1 MEILLHWRN
10 TLEFRKN
17 TAGSIAVIVAL
28 SLIPLIVGSGAAVDF
43 GRAYMV
49 KSRLAFA
56 LDAAGLAV
64 GSSDPNSD
72 LNGIL
77 IRYFSANYPEEQLGT
92 PAKPSMSIA
101 DGVIQLSAT
110 AEIKTLFLGMIG
122 INEITVAANS
132 VIVRETKGLEIV
144 LVLDNTGSM
153 FFNGKIDALRTAAQD
168 MVDTVFGNEQ
178 RPENLTMGLVPF
190 VATVN
195 IGVDKSRFVNFLVDR
210 PTDLDGRANEYPDR
224 IDTSWKGCVEA
235 RQFPH
240 DTQDTF
246 KLGDN
251 GKSGEWNPYY
261 WEAEDIFIFQRD
273 NLGNINRNGQV
284 FFSGCSNSWWQPS
297 AFPNTL
303 KDVPRGVYDMRRPAS
318 IGQAST
324 PPTFGSLP
332 GQFVNLDITPEGTG
346 GPNKACPDPVVP
358 LTNNRSEL
366 EAGIARMKPWFG
378 NGTMANLGA
387 VWGWRLLSPDV
398 PFSQGKPYS
407 DPQNKKVLVILTDGQ
422 NLISRNGQF
431 CSRANP
437 KYTSEYTAYGYLGE
451 DVNSHGRLPGITN
464 FNTANRILNER
475 LIETC
480 ENIKAKD
487 ITVYTIVFQLDDEE
501 TLEIFRN
508 CASSP
513 DNFFNSPNNETLRA
527 SFRAIGAE
535 LSNLRIAQ

>member
-1 MEILLHWRN
+1 MKLFHHWSDILD
-10 TLEFRKN
+10 FGKN
-17 TAGSIAVIVAL
+17 SSGSIAVIVAL

-49 KSRLAFA
+49 KSRLSFA

-64 GSSDPNSD
+64 GSSDQNSD
-72 LNGIL
+72 LNGTL
-77 IRYFSANYPEEQLGT
+77 ERYFSANYPEEQLGT
-92 PAKPSMSIA
+92 PAKPSMEIA
-101 DGVIQLSAT
+101 NGVIQLSAT

-122 INEITVAANS
+122 INQITVSANS

-153 FFNGKIDALRTAAQD
+153 FFDGKIDALKTAAQD

-178 RPENLTMGLVPF
+178 RPKNLTMGLVPF

-195 IGVDKSRFVNFLVDR
+195 IGTGMDRFVKFLVDN
-210 PTDLDGRANEYPDR
+210 PTDLDERANQYPNR

-246 KLGDN
+246 NLGDN

-261 WEAEDIFIFQRD
+261 WEAEDLFIFQRD
-273 NLGNINRNGQV
+273 RLGNINRNGRV
-284 FFSGCSNSWWQPS
+284 FFSGCSNSWWEPF
-297 AFPNTL
+297 AFPNNL
-303 KDVPRGVYDMRRPAS
+303 KDLPRGVYDQRRPA
-318 IGQAST
+318 GEPQST
-324 PPTFGSLP
+324 SPPFVGGLP
-332 GQFVNLDITPEGTG
+332 GRFINLDVIPEETRR
-346 GPNKACPDPVVP
+346 PNKACPDPVIP
-358 LTNNRSEL
+358 LTNDRSDL

-387 VWGWRLLSPDV
+387 VWGWRLLSPEV
-398 PFSQGKPYS
+398 PFNQGKPY
-407 DPQNKKVLVILTDGQ
+407 DDTQNKKVLVILTDGVNLFSQ
-422 NLISRNGQF
+422 NGRF
-431 CSRANP
+431 CERANP

-464 FNTANRILNER
+464 FNTANRILNDR
-475 LIETC
+475 LKETC
-480 ENIKAKD
+480 NNIKEKG
-487 ITVYTIVFQLDDEE
+487 ITIYTIVFQLEDEQTVE
-501 TLEIFRN
+501 LFKN

-513 DNFFNSPNNETLRA
+513 DKFFNSPNNETLRA